1 MGRSQDLSYFY
12 KEFIMAGHK
21 PGEMKKKKRMGMG
34 GGGMRYGM
42 RMGEGVGNML
52 ARRENDKK
60 RNGMMM
66 GGAMKTS
73 GSQPSYAHGANGG
86 MGGPL

>member
-21 PGEMKKKKRMGMG
+21 DEEMTRKKRGNGGKMRYGMMG
-34 GGGMRYGM
+34 GGGAM
-42 RMGEGVGNML
+42 GNML
-52 ARRENDKK
+52 ARRDTDKK
-60 RNGMMM
+60 RKGMMM
-66 GGAMKTS
+66 GGGMKTS

>member
-34 GGGMRYGM
+34 GGGMRYNMQFG
-42 RMGEGVGNML
+42 GNAL
-52 ARRENDKK
+52 ARRDNDKK
-60 RNGMMM
+60 REKRMM